1 MGNRRLDRAEVH
13 RHGRPISACNQL
25 RAPEVSSCVSEIWR
39 LDATAQ
45 ANLVRTR
52 TASPADLIDA
62 AIARIESIDPQLNSV
77 VTPRFERARAE
88 ATRGDIDGPFL
99 GVPMLLKDAGQ
110 ELAGEPHYVG
120 IAALRNVGHLS
131 KRTTRLAEQ
140 FLASGFGIVGRAACP
155 AFSAG
160 ISTEPPGFA
169 PARNPWALDRTTGG
183 SSGGSAAAV
192 AAGLVPIAH
201 GSDATGSLRYPAAFC
216 GVFTLKPTWGVVDST
231 APCRTTDI
239 PSVWSEFVITRSVRD
254 LRALWPVVTGEEFRS
269 TASTRANVAL
279 LRHEP
284 IVGVPVD
291 DETVRA
297 IDTVGAALVSLGHT
311 VGIDHP
317 DQLPTIGER
326 RDEWSTANDIIVDR
340 IRAESIV
347 WLSELLGREP
357 TADDVDPEILEHG
370 NRGRALTDDAVVQA
384 VKNVK
389 ALINP
394 VATWFD
400 AHTVLVTPVTHR
412 GPWRLGQ
419 PEPAGIGL
427 FAAPYSFTGQPAM
440 SIPVG
445 RRSNGTPIGVQLVG
459 AHGSDALLL
468 SIAEELEAAGVACHE
483 WPRIASAS

>member
-1 MGNRRLDRAEVH
+1 
-13 RHGRPISACNQL
+13 
-25 RAPEVSSCVSEIWR
+25 VSEIWR

-45 ANLVRTR
+45 SELVRTR
-52 TASPADLIDA
+52 TVSPKELIDT

-77 VTPRFERARAE
+77 VTQRFERARTE
-88 ATRGDIDGPFL
+88 VSLSGSNLVFH

-110 ELAGEPHYVG
+110 ELEGEPHYVG
-120 IAALRNVGHLS
+120 ISALRDIGHIS
-131 KRTTRLAEQ
+131 KRTTPIAAR
-140 FLASGFGIVGRAACP
+140 FLSAGFGIVGRAACP
-155 AFSAG
+155 AFSTG

-169 PARNPWALDRTTGG
+169 PTRNPWALDRTTGG

-216 GVFTLKPTWGVVDST
+216 GVFTLKPTWGAIDAT
-231 APCRTTDI
+231 APCRTTDS
-239 PSVWSEFVITRSVRD
+239 PFVWSEFVITRSVRD
-254 LRALWPVVTGEEFRS
+254 LRALWPVVAGAELPS
-269 TASTRANVAL
+269 VSSPRARVAL

-284 IVGVPVD
+284 IVGLPVD
-291 DETVRA
+291 DETIHA
-297 IDTVGAALVSLGHT
+297 IDRVGVALTSLGHA
-311 VGIDHP
+311 VRIDHP
-317 DQLPTIGER
+317 NQLETVGER
-326 RDEWSTANDIIVDR
+326 RNEWSTANDIIIDR
-340 IRAESIV
+340 IRFESIE
-347 WLSELLGREP
+347 WLRGLLGREP
-357 TADDVDPEILEHG
+357 TVDDVDPEILEQAS
-370 NRGRALTDDAVVQA
+370 RGRLLTDERVAEA

-400 AHTVLVTPVTHR
+400 ADTVLVTPVTHR

-445 RRSNGTPIGVQLVG
+445 RRSNGTPLGVQLVG

-468 SIAEELEAAGVACHE
+468 SIAEELETAGIAHHE
-483 WPRIASAS
+483 WPSTF

>member
-1 MGNRRLDRAEVH
+1 
-13 RHGRPISACNQL
+13 
-25 RAPEVSSCVSEIWR
+25 VSEIWR

-45 ANLVRTR
+45 SELVRTR
-52 TASPADLIDA
+52 IASPLELTEA
-62 AIARIESIDPQLNSV
+62 AITRIESVDPQLNAV
-77 VTPRFERARAE
+77 VTPRFERALAE
-88 ATRGDIDGPFL
+88 VNQSSTDLIL
-99 GVPMLLKDAGQ
+99 HGVPMLLKDAGQ
-110 ELAGEPHYVG
+110 ELVGEPHYVG
-120 IAALRNVGHLS
+120 IAALRDVGHLS
-131 KRTTRLAEQ
+131 KQTTPVAAR
-140 FLASGFGIVGRAACP
+140 FLASGYGLVGRAACP
-155 AFSAG
+155 PFSAG
-160 ISTEPPGFA
+160 ISTEPRGFA
-169 PARNPWALDRTTGG
+169 PTRNPWALDRTTGG

-216 GVFTLKPTWGVVDST
+216 GVFTLKPTWGVVEAT
-231 APCRTTDI
+231 APCRTTDS

-254 LRALWPVVTGEEFRS
+254 LRALWPVVTG
-269 TASTRANVAL
+269 TALPTIASGRANVAL

-284 IVGVPVD
+284 IVGLPVD

-297 IDTVGAALVSLGHT
+297 IDIVGAALVSLGHA
-311 VGIDHP
+311 VRIDHP

-326 RDEWSTANDIIVDR
+326 RDEWSRANDIIVDR
-340 IRAESIV
+340 IRAESIE
-347 WLSELLGREP
+347 WLRELLGRQP
-357 TADDVDPEILEHG
+357 TSDDVDSEILEQA
-370 NRGRALTDDAVVQA
+370 NRGRTLTPDAVVEA

-394 VATWFD
+394 VATWFEP
-400 AHTVLVTPVTHR
+400 HTVLVTPVTHR

-468 SIAEELEAAGVACHE
+468 SIAEELETTGVARHE